1 MSFAHAGTNI
11 NIGSKCAALD
21 ASSWLLLQDAEGT
34 VIHANFGRGARTED
48 RFENAGTR
56 AAALA
61 ESEMSPM
68 ALVSDSDVEA

>member
-1 MSFAHAGTNI
+1 M
-11 NIGSKCAALD
+11 
-21 ASSWLLLQDAEGT
+21 LQDAEGT
-34 VIHANFGRGARTED
+34 VIRANFGSGAGTED

-68 ALVSDSDVEA
+68 ALVSDVLMLKTSPAWCSSPEHHK